1 MNRRLPASN
10 GRLLSNMKSWKLNE
24 PLNGS
29 NSPRTCRRKPL
40 LLWFFGFV
48 AIGSVW
54 FILSFNSKYLMSKEN
69 EAICE
74 ERERILLQR
83 YNVSRKQIHALASL
97 LSGSD
102 QVNYTFNFIAAYCAR

>member
-54 FILSFNSKYLMSKEN
+54 LILSFNSKYLVSKEN

-74 ERERILLQR
+74 ERESLATTLQ
-83 YNVSRKQIHALASL
+83 
-97 LSGSD
+97 
-102 QVNYTFNFIAAYCAR
+102 C